1 MACNGHGGG
10 AQRRTRSDKWSCVA
24 LEARHNSFSAAHF
37 GLVSKQKKCR
47 MGWMLLPPTTQGK
60 FAPSPKWPHH
70 RNIKVRLYF
79 FIDYSIHWSNHV
91 ANSLSH
97 SAEGLNASRLQPSC
111 MSGDG
116 ANYLPPTLSV
126 QICANSFSPLHLAAF
141 AAMHVALALWKRRSR
156 IWGKSWSR

>member
-1 MACNGHGGG
+1 MS
-10 AQRRTRSDKWSCVA
+10 QEEEEK
-24 LEARHNSFSAAHF
+24 EAHF
-37 GLVSKQKKCR
+37 EEEERRYTPFYRQNFEAGSAEKVPDGS
-47 MGWMLLPPTTQGK
+47 LLPPTTQGK

-79 FIDYSIHWSNHV
+79 FVDYSIHPSNHV

-116 ANYLPPTLSV
+116 AYYLPPTLSV

-141 AAMHVALALWKRRSR
+141 AAMHVALALWKRRPR
-156 IWGKSWSR
+156 WGKSGSR